1 MFLMGVDSTRFKRRL
16 LEIVSMAK
24 WLGMLVVAFAFCLVA
39 TPAMAQDGEAGVAA
53 QATNLAPLA
62 AVGAGLVVIGAGL
75 GIGRIGGS
83 ATESIARQP
92 EVAGNIQTAMI
103 IAAALIE
110 GAALFGLI
118 VCILPVLG

>member
-1 MFLMGVDSTRFKRRL
+1 
-16 LEIVSMAK
+16 MAK
-24 WLGMLVVAFAFCLVA
+24 WLGMLVVAVALCLVA
-39 TPAMAQDGEAGVAA
+39 TPAMAQDGENGVAA
-53 QATNLAPLA
+53 AASTDLAPLA

>member
-1 MFLMGVDSTRFKRRL
+1 
-16 LEIVSMAK
+16 MAK

-92 EVAGNIQTAMI
+92 EVASNIQTAMI